1 MASGQGLV
9 VEGLK
14 ETRQRIKKLSPE
26 ADKQFKVALRE
37 LQQDVVDDARSLAKA
52 KGLVAKGGRPANQKG
67 RLVTGIKRGG
77 LSMEKAEI
85 KSTAYRE
92 YKKPEGRGPE
102 GKKKYG
108 YQRRRNRSGGLIRS
122 YVGKDFVYP
131 MVYEYGGRGGNLT
144 GPRAFLNPALMKS
157 RDKIIARFDKALEDA
172 SVKAGFK

>member
-26 ADKQFKVALRE
+26 ADKQFKEALRD
-37 LQQDVVDDARSLAKA
+37 LQQHLVDDARTLARA
-52 KGLVAKGGRPANQKG
+52 KGLVGKGKRPANQKG

-92 YKKPEGRGPE
+92 YVDPSIRGHYE
-102 GKKKYG
+102 
-108 YQRRRNRSGGLIRS
+108 RRRNRSGELRRS
-122 YVGKDFVYP
+122 YVGRDFVYP
-131 MVYEYGGRGGNLT
+131 NVYEYGGRGQNMT
-144 GPRAFLNPALMKS
+144 GPRAFLNPTLLKS
-157 RDKIIARFDKALEDA
+157 RDFIEKSYLEALERA
-172 SVKAGFK
+172 AVKAGFK

>member
-85 KSTAYRE
+85 KSTAYRQYE
-92 YKKPEGRGPE
+92 APNKRGPYE
-102 GKKKYG
+102 
-108 YQRRRNRSGGLIRS
+108 RRRNRTGELVRS
-122 YVGKDFVYP
+122 YVGRDFVYP